1 MIRLSKLTDYGFVLL
16 NRFVA
21 DREGEVVHNARD
33 LAEETSLPLPTVS
46 KLLKA
51 LTRGGLLTARR
62 GVKGGYVLARPAQAI
77 TAADVIEALEGPVAL
92 TDCSVHSGEDC
103 SLEHNCPIR
112 PHWVLITEAV
122 RAALDRISLLDMAQ
136 GPAEMR
142 GALIGAHRQGP
153 GGTCSCGM
161 DGWRGHGNSF
171 PGRVPCTCSLDLHA
185 QTQTTRRG
193 DGQ

>member
-21 DREGEVVHNARD
+21 DQEGEVVHNARD

-51 LTRGGLLTARR
+51 LSRGGLLTARR
-62 GVKGGYVLARPAQAI
+62 GAKGGYVLARPAQAI

-92 TDCSVHSGEDC
+92 TDCSGSGGEDC

-122 RAALDRISLLDMAQ
+122 RSALARISLKDMAQ
-136 GPAEMR
+136 TPAGMPEPP
-142 GALIGAHRQGP
+142 AAAP
-153 GGTCSCGM
+153 GQEPDGRCSCGK
-161 DGWRGHGNSF
+161 DGWRGQESGF
-171 PGRVPCTCSLDLHA
+171 PGRVPCTCSDFHA
-185 QTQTTRRG
+185 LTQTTRRG